1 MQRFSGA
8 ERIIEMNGREGRDTR
23 GFVMALVITGGTLEE
38 AGRSCE
44 GFHGA
49 HPYCHGPFFHFS
61 AKYRWEQK
69 AVLIVLISMGG

>member
-1 MQRFSGA
+1 MQRCSGA

-49 HPYCHGPFFHFS
+49 HPYCHGPFS
-61 AKYRWEQK
+61 TL
-69 AVLIVLISMGG
+69 VLSIGGSRRQCL